1 MLTELALL
9 RERVS
14 NKHRLCNSW
23 APLLQFHQTKA
34 KARNREHHVL
44 IVFLLA
50 LIPTD
55 EFRDAHKCPSD
66 RALVALQRGPFRS
79 NPHLS
84 TQLHDLCVYSRYE
97 HDEALIS
104 LQSRERERES
114 EPHSAVCLKSQAG
127 GPCLALIGRL
137 PIGWFNAHFSSS
149 IKITSDI
156 LSYFATYIVICGEW

>member
-9 RERVS
+9 CQHVS
-14 NKHRLCNSW
+14 NKHGLCNSC
-23 APLLQFHQTKA
+23 ATSPVSSNQSES
-34 KARNREHHVL
+34 RNREHHVL

-55 EFRDAHKCPSD
+55 EFRDTHKCPSD
-66 RALVALQRGPFRS
+66 RALVVLQRGAFRS

-104 LQSRERERES
+104 LQSKGRGSRIQ
-114 EPHSAVCLKSQAG
+114 PCALNPSQAA
-127 GPCLALIGRL
+127 PALL
-137 PIGWFNAHFSSS
+137 
-149 IKITSDI
+149 
-156 LSYFATYIVICGEW
+156 